1 MIRIAIEPI
10 ASLGPVESLWTSLD
24 SRGSHSFF
32 TTWNWIG
39 SWLAALPPRFEPRLI
54 AATRAGET
62 EAVAILV
69 PRRTRRHGIVGAN
82 QLHFNS
88 TGEAAFDCIAIEH
101 NGFTGPSHAKPE
113 LWRALTSWFAG
124 GADGMDELVIPG
136 VAEQMDEN
144 LRSSELLLA
153 SQEVPAFCT
162 SLKAVVEKGGVEAC
176 LSRNARQQL
185 RRSIRA
191 YRAIGELQLDEAST
205 VERALDYFA
214 ALKVLHIR
222 SWTRR
227 GAPHAFRY
235 PFFET
240 FHRAL
245 IARGT
250 PQGLVQMLRVTAG
263 AHPIGYLYNF
273 RYRGRVYAYQSG
285 FEDSDSTFRPGYVC
299 HALAIDA
306 AAASGA
312 EDYDFLAGKNRLKQS
327 FAPEEYVMSWC
338 TIRQPKLKFRAERA
352 ARSVA
357 KRIADGLRR

>member
-1 MIRIAIEPI
+1 VIRIAIEPI
-10 ASLGPVESLWTSLD
+10 VSLGPVESLWTSLD

-39 SWLAALPPRFEPRLI
+39 CWLAALPPRFEPRLVT
-54 AATRAGET
+54 ATRAGET
-62 EAVAILV
+62 VAAAILI
-69 PRRTRRHGIVGAN
+69 PRRTRRHGIVSAS

-88 TGEAAFDCIAIEH
+88 TGEAAFDCITIEH
-101 NGFTGPSHAKPE
+101 NGFTGPSHAEPE
-113 LWRALTSWFAG
+113 LWRALMNWFAEGAG
-124 GADGMDELVIPG
+124 GTDELIIPG
-136 VAEQMDEN
+136 VEEQMLEDF
-144 LRSSELLLA
+144 RGSELLFA
-153 SQEVPAFCT
+153 SQEAPAFRT
-162 SLKAVVEKGGVEAC
+162 PLKAVVEKDGIEAC

-191 YRAIGELQLDEAST
+191 YRAIGELELDEAST
-205 VERALDYFA
+205 VERALDYFT
-214 ALKVLHIR
+214 ALKLLHIR
-222 SWTRR
+222 SWARR
-227 GAPHAFRY
+227 GVPHAFRHS
-235 PFFET
+235 FFET

-263 AHPIGYLYNF
+263 ARPIGYLYNF

-285 FEDSDSTFRPGYVC
+285 FEDSDPGFRPGYVC
-299 HALAIDA
+299 HTLAIDA

-312 EDYDFLAGKNRLKQS
+312 EDYDFLAGRNRLKQS
-327 FAPEEYVMSWC
+327 LAAEEYVMSWC
-338 TIRQPKLKFRAERA
+338 AIRQPKLKFRAERA